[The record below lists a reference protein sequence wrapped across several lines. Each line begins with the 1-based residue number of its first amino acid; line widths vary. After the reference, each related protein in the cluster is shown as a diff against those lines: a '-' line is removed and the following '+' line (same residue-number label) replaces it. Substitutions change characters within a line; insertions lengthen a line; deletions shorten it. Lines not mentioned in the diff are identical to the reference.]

1 MFVCGLDLTEP
12 RQPHRACKDIVTR
25 LLEKNER
32 RRLGSE
38 TGASEVKSH
47 RWFAKVNW
55 GLLRHTRP
63 PVKQIIIL
71 CCKGENQVDF
81 VLTDNTREWTRGG
94 TLSPAKGL
102 VVAGPGTTN
111 D

>member
-1 MFVCGLDLTEP
+1 MFMFTHLILFGVMGLVLLFHFKLTFFCTGFY
-12 RQPHRACKDIVTR
+12 RACKDIITR

-47 RWFAKVNW
+47 RWFGKVNW

-63 PVKQIIIL
+63 PVRRHFF
-71 CCKGENQVDF
+71 F
-81 VLTDNTREWTRGG
+81 VVGTHGG
-94 TLSPAKGL
+94 
-102 VVAGPGTTN
+102 
-111 D
+111 